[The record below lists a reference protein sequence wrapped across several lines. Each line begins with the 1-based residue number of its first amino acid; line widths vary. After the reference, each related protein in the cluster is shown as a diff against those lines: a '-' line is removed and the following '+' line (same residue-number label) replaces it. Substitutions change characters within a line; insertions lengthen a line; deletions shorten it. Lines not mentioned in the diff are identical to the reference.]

1 MKVKIQLTRSVS
13 MLGNPVFQR
22 VPNIE
27 TGAAAAGSFRRG
39 ISRGST
45 PRLLGINSANIFAGG
60 WGIEPHTALQ
70 QRPPDV
76 TVCNVLVTNKHVY
89 VNSRHACCNKNI
101 PALIKLF
108 GT

>member
-1 MKVKIQLTRSVS
+1 

-22 VPNIE
+22 VPANIE
-27 TGAAAAGSFRRG
+27 TGGAAAGSFRRG

-70 QRPPDV
+70 QRPPDGI
-76 TVCNVLVTNKHVY
+76 VCNVNVLVTNKHVY
-89 VNSRHACCNKNI
+89 VNSRHASCNKSI
-101 PALIKLF
+101 PALIKLL

>member
-1 MKVKIQLTRSVS
+1 

-45 PRLLGINSANIFAGG
+45 PRLLGVDTLNISAEG

-70 QRPPDV
+70 KRPPDV
-76 TVCNVLVTNKHVY
+76 LVYNVLVST
-89 VNSRHACCNKNI
+89 
-101 PALIKLF
+101 L
-108 GT
+108 